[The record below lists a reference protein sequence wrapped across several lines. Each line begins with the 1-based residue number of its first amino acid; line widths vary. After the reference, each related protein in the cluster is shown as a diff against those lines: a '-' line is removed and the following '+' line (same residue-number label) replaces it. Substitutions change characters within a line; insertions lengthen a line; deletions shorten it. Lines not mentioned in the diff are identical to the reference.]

1 MSGTVRRA
9 LAVAAVNG
17 FLGWAVVGLFLGL
30 ISSVAERFLGL
41 GDPLAAGGLT
51 AALLL
56 CSTLTVPAVTR
67 LGPRRAQLVGLVALA
82 VSLVVLAPGVNS
94 LVAVLV
100 ACVVAGLA
108 NGLLYSGATA
118 IVATMAPPQRA
129 SGTAAA
135 VYSAFYLGAGLP
147 TLLVGVLT
155 LVLPLDT
162 ALSATAL
169 GALAL
174 TALMIVLSVVDSRR
188 AARRQDLGER
198 ER

>member
-1 MSGTVRRA
+1 
-9 LAVAAVNG
+9 
-17 FLGWAVVGLFLGL
+17 
-30 ISSVAERFLGL
+30 
-41 GDPLAAGGLT
+41 
-51 AALLL
+51 
-56 CSTLTVPAVTR
+56 
-67 LGPRRAQLVGLVALA
+67 
-82 VSLVVLAPGVNS
+82 
-94 LVAVLV
+94 
-100 ACVVAGLA
+100 
-108 NGLLYSGATA
+108 
-118 IVATMAPPQRA
+118 MAPPRRA

-155 LVLPLDT
+155 TVLPLDT

-174 TALMIVLSVVDSRR
+174 TALMIVLSTVDSRR